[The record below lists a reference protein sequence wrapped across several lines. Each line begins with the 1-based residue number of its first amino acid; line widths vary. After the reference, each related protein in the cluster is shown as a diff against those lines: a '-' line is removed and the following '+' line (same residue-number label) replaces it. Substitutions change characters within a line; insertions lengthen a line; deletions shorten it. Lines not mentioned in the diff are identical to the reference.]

1 MRPGNAGGAQT
12 IVSAFLASFVCNS
25 VGRRA
30 SPPIE
35 PVGSSRGVPADSRI
49 LSPQGP
55 KAPLAPWRGFAFLG
69 MQGISREA
77 CDVTREPLARSH
89 TPTRSP
95 RDRCR
100 PLVVG
105 YYRRAPRICYGN
117 SLHRDGV
124 RRPTCRLLSV
134 GHSVAAGAAR
144 RALWIHRAGN
154 AMDRA
159 MDGEEGRA
167 AGEWIQTLH
176 SSPCLDGRLLSRM
189 RQSRLTAFGQKRTA
203 PQGPTGPPNELSNRI
218 E

>member
-117 SLHRDGV
+117 ILHRGWCTPTHVPAAVSRSFSGSRCGTSRAVDPSGRECDGSSDGW
-124 RRPTCRLLSV
+124 RRGQGCWGVDPDATFFALLGWPPSLANAPV
-134 GHSVAAGAAR
+134 SIDRFRPEADSAPGTHR
-144 RALWIHRAGN
+144 TTERAVKSH
-154 AMDRA
+154 
-159 MDGEEGRA
+159 
-167 AGEWIQTLH
+167 
-176 SSPCLDGRLLSRM
+176 
-189 RQSRLTAFGQKRTA
+189 
-203 PQGPTGPPNELSNRI
+203 
-218 E
+218 